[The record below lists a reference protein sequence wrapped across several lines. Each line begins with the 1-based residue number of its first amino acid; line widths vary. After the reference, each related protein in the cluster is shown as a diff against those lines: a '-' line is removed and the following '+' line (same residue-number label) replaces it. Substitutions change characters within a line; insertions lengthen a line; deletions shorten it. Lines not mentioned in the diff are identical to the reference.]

1 MVRIILIRHGET
13 NWNLQGRYQGQED
26 TRLSEKGFAQAGLLA
41 QGLKNVHL
49 DLCISSPLKRSFLTC
64 KACADLK
71 PFKTLVFNLQ
81 GLRRF
86 TPFAGTQRQAPYGN

>member
-49 DLCISSPLKRSFLTC
+49 DL
-64 KACADLK
+64 K

>member
-41 QGLKNVHL
+41 QGLK
-49 DLCISSPLKRSFLTC
+49 
-64 KACADLK
+64 

>member
-41 QGLKNVHL
+41 QGLKTYIL
-49 DLCISSPLKRSFLTC
+49 IYAF
-64 KACADLK
+64 
-71 PFKTLVFNLQ
+71 
-81 GLRRF
+81 
-86 TPFAGTQRQAPYGN
+86 QAL